1 MLFLESIRLGFESA
15 RNHKNAILIEI
26 LGSLFTLVFLVLIWS
41 VLLKDGS
48 LKGYDL
54 KSIVV
59 YYLFINFLAILYAS
73 AGGFI
78 PPVLS
83 SLIMKGKIK
92 DYLVRPFNFLYYFI
106 FFNFGKSIVN
116 FSLIFLLFV
125 LFFLFFKGS
134 FLNLVILI
142 FIILISTIFFILIR
156 STVGLLAFWL
166 EDVSILAM
174 LVYFLIMVFS
184 GRIIPLDF
192 YPNWLLKIIDWLPF
206 KYMYYLPSAYFASKV
221 SSTEIIRGL
230 VVLIIWSLIFIFIN
244 SWLFNRG
251 VKKLKVYGG

>member
-1 MLFLESIRLGFESA
+1 MLFLEAIKLRFESSK
-15 RNHKNAILIEI
+15 NYKNAILMEI
-26 LGSLFTLVFLVLIWS
+26 LGSLFTLIFLVLIWS
-41 VLLKDGS
+41 VLLKGGS

-54 KSIVV
+54 KSIIV
-59 YYLFINFLAILYAS
+59 YYLFINFLAILYGF

-83 SLIMKGKIK
+83 RLIMSGEIK

-106 FFNFGKSIVN
+106 FFNFGKSVVS
-116 FSLIFLLFV
+116 FGLVFLLFV

-134 FLNLVILI
+134 FLDLAVLL

-156 STVGLLAFWL
+156 SAVGLLAFWL
-166 EDVSILAM
+166 EDVSVLAM
-174 LVYFLIMVFS
+174 LVYFFIMILS

-206 KYMYYLPSAYFASKV
+206 KYMYYLPSAYFASKI
-221 SSTEIIRGL
+221 SSVEIIKG
-230 VVLIIWSLIFIFIN
+230 LIILMFWSLIFALIDK
-244 SWLFNRG
+244 WLFNQG
-251 VKKLKVYGG
+251 IKKLKAYGG